1 MVFKHQNFHET
12 PPEIEVEF
20 PARAVVES
28 AVSDALASSGG
39 IDASDISVT
48 ANGSSI
54 TLTGTVLREEEK
66 IRAEEIAINVEGV
79 QHVRNELAV
88 TGLDQV
94 PRAI

>member
-1 MVFKHQNFHET
+1 MVFKHPSFHET
-12 PPEIEVEF
+12 APEIEVEF
-20 PARAVVES
+20 PARAALES

-39 IDASDISVT
+39 IDASDISVMQS
-48 ANGSSI
+48 GSSI
-54 TLTGTVLREEEK
+54 VLTGTVLREEEAV
-66 IRAEEIAINVEGV
+66 RAEEIAINVHGV